1 MINELIELMIRQEE
15 DLKKLLELFEIQH
28 EMILN
33 KDLFGLEGIAD
44 SFNECGKKIAK
55 EELERRNIIGENNIL
70 EVVNGS
76 NNDKLKEVYGSIRDT
91 LRNVLTQ
98 KETNEL
104 LLKQHILFNTKM
116 LNIMNP
122 SRTAK
127 TYTSYGNL
135 SR

>member
-1 MINELIELMIRQEE
+1 MINELIELMIRQEQ

>member
-44 SFNECGKKIAK
+44 SFNECGKNIAK